1 MSKNGDNV
9 ITIGVVSVQRE
20 REEKLIDEG
29 GIAEKQ
35 TYDGQRFAMDHDVNE
50 EIRVRNEITTDRVEM
65 YVSIACK

>member
-1 MSKNGDNV
+1 M
-9 ITIGVVSVQRE
+9 
-20 REEKLIDEG
+20 IDEG

-35 TYDGQRFAMDHDVNE
+35 TYDSQRFAMDHDVNE